1 MSKNELDRETSPYL
15 LQHKDNPVHWKA
27 WGDAAFERARTENR
41 PILLSVGYAA
51 CHWCHVMAHESF
63 EDPAISAVMNDL
75 MINIKVDREER
86 PDIDTIYQSALS
98 MMGEQGGWPLTMFL
112 TPEGQPFW
120 GGTYFPPTARYG
132 RPGFSDVL
140 NAVATTFASDP
151 QRVQKNVDALKEG
164 LARLSQPQAGAGISA
179 EITDQVARRLLN
191 EIDMTR
197 GGIKGAPKFPQ
208 AGIFEQLW
216 RAWQRTGDE
225 AFQNAVTV
233 SLNNICQGGIYDHLR
248 GGFSRYSV
256 DEMWLAPHFEKMLY
270 DNAELIDLLT
280 LVWQETK
287 SPLYEQRI
295 DETVEWLKAEMID
308 DGGGIA
314 SSLDADS
321 EGEEGKFYVWS
332 AADVSRLL
340 GEDAEEFSRN
350 YDVDDH
356 GNWEEKTILNR
367 LNTMPHLNT
376 ETEVRMAKCRA
387 ILLAERN
394 KRIRPA
400 KDDKVLADWN
410 GLIIAA
416 LAFASQTFKRP
427 DWLTIAQ
434 DAYVFV
440 QTNMTDNNRMLH
452 SWCAGEARHPATLD
466 DHANMA
472 RAAVALYESTGNSG
486 YLDDTRKLTAQIDA
500 YYRDENGGYF
510 FAANDTPNLITRTK
524 TANDN
529 ATPSGNG
536 TLVGV
541 FARMYYL
548 TGDETYRTRAE
559 SIVKAFAGEVARNFF
574 PLSTLLNSNELL
586 NRGLQIVIIGDRANS
601 DTAALLDALENHSL
615 PDRILNVIAT
625 AKHLPDGHPATGKD
639 QIDGKPTAY
648 VCEGPVCSLPM
659 STPEDLSAFLAI
671 KPTP

>member
-1 MSKNELDRETSPYL
+1 MPQNELDRETSPYL
-15 LQHKDNPVHWKA
+15 LQHKDNPVHWSA
-27 WGDAAFERARTENR
+27 WGDAAFERARAENK

-63 EDPAISAVMNDL
+63 EDPNISAVMNDL

-98 MMGEQGGWPLTMFL
+98 MLGERGGWPLTMFL
-112 TPEGQPFW
+112 TPEGEPFW

-140 NAVATTFASDP
+140 TAVANTFTSEP
-151 QRVQKNVDALKEG
+151 ERVQKNVDALKEG
-164 LARLSQPQAGAGISA
+164 LAQLSQPMAGDGISA
-179 EITDQVARRLLN
+179 DLTDQVARRLLN
-191 EIDMTR
+191 EIDTAR

-208 AGIFEQLW
+208 TGIFEQLW
-216 RAWQRTGDE
+216 RAWQRTGDK
-225 AFQNAVTV
+225 AFKDAVTV
-233 SLNNICQGGIYDHLR
+233 SLDNICQGGIYDHLR

-295 DETVEWLKAEMID
+295 SETVEWLKAEMIEE
-308 DGGGIA
+308 GGGIA

-332 AADVSRLL
+332 AADVSKLL
-340 GEDAEEFSRN
+340 GEDAAEFSRI
-350 YDVDDH
+350 YDVDGH

-367 LNTMPHLNT
+367 LHTMPHLDA
-376 ETEVRMAKCRA
+376 ETEIRMSKCRE
-387 ILLAERN
+387 ILLAERDN
-394 KRIRPA
+394 RIRPG
-400 KDDKVLADWN
+400 KDNKVLADWN

-427 DWLTIAQ
+427 EWLSIAQ
-434 DAYVFV
+434 DAYAFV
-440 QTNMTDNNRMLH
+440 QTNMTANDRMLH

-472 RAAVALYESTGNSG
+472 RAAVALYESTGGSE
-486 YLDDTRKLTAQIDA
+486 YLDDAHKFTGQIDTH
-500 YYRDENGGYF
+500 YKDENGGYF
-510 FAANDTPNLITRTK
+510 FAANDTPNLISRTK
-524 TANDN
+524 NANDN

-548 TGDETYRTRAE
+548 TGDETYRARAE
-559 SIVKAFAGEVARNFF
+559 NIIKAFAGEVARNFF

-586 NRGLQIVIIGDRANS
+586 NRGLQIVIIGDRADS
-601 DTAALLDALENHSL
+601 STIALLDALENHSL
-615 PDRILNVIAT
+615 PDRVLNVIAT
-625 AKHLPDGHPATGKD
+625 AQHLPSGHPATGKD

-648 VCEGPVCSLPM
+648 ICEGPVCSLPM
-659 STPEDLSAFLAI
+659 TTPEALSAFLAI
-671 KPTP
+671 RPTP

>member
-1 MSKNELDRETSPYL
+1 M
-15 LQHKDNPVHWKA
+15 HWTA
-27 WGDAAFERARTENR
+27 WGDAAFERARKENK

-63 EDPAISAVMNDL
+63 ADPAISAVMNDL

-132 RPGFSDVL
+132 QPGFSDAL
-140 NAVATTFASDP
+140 HAVATTFASDP
-151 QRVQKNVDALKEG
+151 QRVQKNVDALKKG
-164 LARLSQPQAGAGISA
+164 LAQLSQPQAGVGISA

-208 AGIFEQLW
+208 TGIFEQLW

-225 AFQNAVTV
+225 AFKTAVTV
-233 SLNNICQGGIYDHLR
+233 SLDNICQGGIYDHLR

-270 DNAELIDLLT
+270 DNAKLIDLLT

-295 DETVEWLKAEMID
+295 DETVEWIKAEMIE

-332 AADVSRLL
+332 ATDVSRLL
-340 GEDAEEFSRN
+340 GEDATEFSRI
-350 YDVDDH
+350 YDVNEH

-367 LNTMPHLNT
+367 LNTRSHLPT
-376 ETEVRMAKCRA
+376 ETEARMAKCRA
-387 ILLAERN
+387 ILLAERV
-394 KRIRPA
+394 KRIRPG
-400 KDDKVLADWN
+400 KDNKVLADWN

-416 LAFASQTFKRP
+416 LAPASQTFKRP
-427 DWLTIAQ
+427 DWLTIAEG
-434 DAYVFV
+434 AYAFV
-440 QTNMTDNNRMLH
+440 QTNMNANNRMLH

-466 DHANMA
+466 DHANIA

-486 YLDDTRKLTAQIDA
+486 YLDDTRKLTDQIDA

-524 TANDN
+524 NANDN

-541 FARMYYL
+541 FTRMYYL

-559 SIVKAFAGEVARNFF
+559 NIVKAFAGEVARNFF

-601 DTAALLDALENHSL
+601 DTTALLDALENHSL
-615 PDRILNVIAT
+615 PGRILNLIAT
-625 AKHLPDGHPATGKD
+625 AQHLPDGHPATGKA
-639 QIDGKPTAY
+639 QINGKPTAY
-648 VCEGPVCSLPM
+648 ICEGPVCSLAIT
-659 STPEDLSAFLAI
+659 TPEDLTTFLAI
-671 KPTP
+671 RRTP

>member
-1 MSKNELDRETSPYL
+1 
-15 LQHKDNPVHWKA
+15 
-27 WGDAAFERARTENR
+27 
-41 PILLSVGYAA
+41 
-51 CHWCHVMAHESF
+51 MAHESF
-63 EDPAISAVMNDL
+63 EDPAISTIMNDL

-112 TPEGQPFW
+112 TPDAQPFW
-120 GGTYFPPTARYG
+120 GGTYFPSTARYG

-140 NAVATTFASDP
+140 NAVSTTFASDP
-151 QRVQKNVDALKEG
+151 QRVQKNADALKEG
-164 LARLSQPQAGAGISA
+164 LAQLSQPQAGAGISA

-197 GGIKGAPKFPQ
+197 GGLKGAPKFPQ
-208 AGIFEQLW
+208 TGIFEQLW

-225 AFQNAVTV
+225 AFKNAVTV
-233 SLNNICQGGIYDHLR
+233 SLDNICQGGIYDHLR

-256 DEMWLAPHFEKMLY
+256 DEKWLTPHFEKMLY

-287 SPLYEQRI
+287 SPLYEHRI
-295 DETVEWLKAEMID
+295 DETVEWLKAEMIE

-332 AADVSRLL
+332 VADVSRLL
-340 GEDAEEFSRN
+340 GEDATEFSRI

-367 LNTMPHLNT
+367 LHTMPNLDI
-376 ETEVRMAKCRA
+376 ETEARMAKCRG
-387 ILLAERN
+387 ILLAERD

-416 LAFASQTFKRP
+416 LAFASQTFTRP

-434 DAYVFV
+434 AAYKFV
-440 QTNMTDNNRMLH
+440 QTNMTANDRMMH

-466 DHANMA
+466 DYANMA
-472 RAAVALYESTGNSG
+472 RAAVALYESTGNSR
-486 YLDDTRKLTAQIDA
+486 YLDDTSNLTEQIDA
-500 YYRDENGGYF
+500 YYIDENGGYF

-524 TANDN
+524 NANDN

-548 TGDETYRTRAE
+548 TGDESYRIRAE
-559 SIVKAFAGEVARNFF
+559 RIVKTFAGEVARNFF

-601 DTAALLDALENHSL
+601 DTTALLDALENHSL

-625 AKHLPDGHPATGKD
+625 AQHLPDGHPATGKD
-639 QIDGKPTAY
+639 QINGKPTAY
-648 VCEGPVCSLPM
+648 ICEGPVCSLPM
-659 STPEDLSAFLAI
+659 TTPEDLTTFLAI
-671 KPTP
+671 RPTP

>member
-1 MSKNELDRETSPYL
+1 
-15 LQHKDNPVHWKA
+15 VHWTA
-27 WGDAAFERARTENR
+27 WGDAAFERARKENK

-63 EDPAISAVMNDL
+63 EDPAISKIMNDL

-112 TPEGQPFW
+112 TPDAQPFW
-120 GGTYFPPTARYG
+120 GGTYFPSTARYG

-140 NAVATTFASDP
+140 NAVSTTFASDP
-151 QRVQKNVDALKEG
+151 QRVQKNADALKEG
-164 LARLSQPQAGAGISA
+164 LAQLSQPQAGAGISA

-191 EIDMTR
+191 EIDMSR

-208 AGIFEQLW
+208 TGIFEQLW

-225 AFQNAVTV
+225 AFKNAVTV
-233 SLNNICQGGIYDHLR
+233 TLDNICQGGIYDHLR

-256 DEMWLAPHFEKMLY
+256 DEKWLAPHFEKMLY

-287 SPLYEQRI
+287 SPLYEHRI
-295 DETVEWLKAEMID
+295 DETVEWLKAEMIE

-332 AADVSRLL
+332 VADVSRLL
-340 GEDAEEFSRN
+340 GEDAAEFSRI
-350 YDVDDH
+350 YDVVDH

-367 LNTMPHLNT
+367 LHTMPNLDI
-376 ETEVRMAKCRA
+376 ETEARMAKCRG
-387 ILLAERN
+387 ILLAERD

-416 LAFASQTFKRP
+416 LAFASQTFTRP

-434 DAYVFV
+434 AAYKFV
-440 QTNMTDNNRMLH
+440 QTNMTANDRMMH

-486 YLDDTRKLTAQIDA
+486 YLDDTSNLTEQIDA
-500 YYRDENGGYF
+500 YYIDENGGYF

-524 TANDN
+524 NANDN

-548 TGDETYRTRAE
+548 TGDESYRIRAE
-559 SIVKAFAGEVARNFF
+559 SIVKTFAGEVARNFF

-601 DTAALLDALENHSL
+601 DTTALLDALENHSL

-625 AKHLPDGHPATGKD
+625 AQHLPDGHPATGKD
-639 QIDGKPTAY
+639 QINGKPTAY
-648 VCEGPVCSLPM
+648 ICEGPVCSLPIT
-659 STPEDLSAFLAI
+659 TPEDLTTFLAI
-671 KPTP
+671 RPTP

>member
-1 MSKNELDRETSPYL
+1 
-15 LQHKDNPVHWKA
+15 
-27 WGDAAFERARTENR
+27 
-41 PILLSVGYAA
+41 
-51 CHWCHVMAHESF
+51 MAHESF
-63 EDPAISAVMNDL
+63 EDPAISTIMNDL

-98 MMGEQGGWPLTMFL
+98 IMGEQGGWPLTMFL
-112 TPEGQPFW
+112 TPDAQPFW
-120 GGTYFPPTARYG
+120 GGTYFPSTARYG

-140 NAVATTFASDP
+140 NAVSTTFASDP
-151 QRVQKNVDALKEG
+151 QKVQKNADALKEG
-164 LARLSQPQAGAGISA
+164 LAQLSQPQAGAGISA

-208 AGIFEQLW
+208 TGIFEQLW
-216 RAWQRTGDE
+216 RAWQRTGNE
-225 AFQNAVTV
+225 AFKNAVTV
-233 SLNNICQGGIYDHLR
+233 SLDNICQGGIYDHLR

-295 DETVEWLKAEMID
+295 DETVEWLKAEMIE

-332 AADVSRLL
+332 IADVSRLL
-340 GEDAEEFSRN
+340 GEDAAEFSRI

-367 LNTMPHLNT
+367 LHTMPNLDI
-376 ETEVRMAKCRA
+376 ETEARMAKCRG
-387 ILLAERN
+387 ILLAERD
-394 KRIRPA
+394 KRIRPT

-416 LAFASQTFKRP
+416 LAFASQTFTRP

-434 DAYVFV
+434 AAYKFV
-440 QTNMTDNNRMLH
+440 QTNMTANDRMMH

-472 RAAVALYESTGNSG
+472 RAAVALYESTGNSR
-486 YLDDTRKLTAQIDA
+486 YLDDTSNLTEQIDA
-500 YYRDENGGYF
+500 YYIDENGGYF

-524 TANDN
+524 NANDN

-548 TGDETYRTRAE
+548 TGDESYRIRAE
-559 SIVKAFAGEVARNFF
+559 SIVKTFAGEVARNFF

-601 DTAALLDALENHSL
+601 DTTALLDAIEKHSL

-625 AKHLPDGHPATGKD
+625 AQHLPDGHPATGKD
-639 QIDGKPTAY
+639 QINGKPTAY
-648 VCEGPVCSLPM
+648 ICEGPVCSLPM
-659 STPEDLSAFLAI
+659 TTPEDLTTFLAI
-671 KPTP
+671 RPTP

>member
-1 MSKNELDRETSPYL
+1 
-15 LQHKDNPVHWKA
+15 VHWTA
-27 WGDAAFERARTENR
+27 WGDAAFERARKENK

-63 EDPAISAVMNDL
+63 EDPAISTIMNDL

-112 TPEGQPFW
+112 TPDAQPFW
-120 GGTYFPPTARYG
+120 GGTYFPSTARYG

-140 NAVATTFASDP
+140 NAVSTTFASDP
-151 QRVQKNVDALKEG
+151 QRVQKNADALKEG
-164 LARLSQPQAGAGISA
+164 LAQLSQPQAGAGISA

-197 GGIKGAPKFPQ
+197 GGLKGAPKFPQ
-208 AGIFEQLW
+208 TGIFEQLW

-225 AFQNAVTV
+225 AFKNAVTV
-233 SLNNICQGGIYDHLR
+233 SLDNICQGGIYDHLR

-270 DNAELIDLLT
+270 DNAELIYLLT

-287 SPLYEQRI
+287 SPLYEHRI
-295 DETVEWLKAEMID
+295 DETVEWLKAEMIE

-321 EGEEGKFYVWS
+321 EGEEGKFYLWS
-332 AADVSRLL
+332 VADVSRLL
-340 GEDAEEFSRN
+340 GEDAAEFSRI

-367 LNTMPHLNT
+367 LHTMPNLDI
-376 ETEVRMAKCRA
+376 ETEARMAKCRG
-387 ILLAERN
+387 ILLAERD
-394 KRIRPA
+394 KRDRPA

-416 LAFASQTFKRP
+416 LAFASQTFTRP

-434 DAYVFV
+434 AAYKFV
-440 QTNMTDNNRMLH
+440 QTNMTANDRMMH

-472 RAAVALYESTGNSG
+472 RAAVALYESTGNSK
-486 YLDDTRKLTAQIDA
+486 YLDDTSKLTEQIDA
-500 YYRDENGGYF
+500 YYIDENGGYF

-524 TANDN
+524 NANDN

-548 TGDETYRTRAE
+548 TGDESYRIRAE
-559 SIVKAFAGEVARNFF
+559 SIVKTFAGEVARNFF

-601 DTAALLDALENHSL
+601 DTTALLDAIEKHSL

-625 AKHLPDGHPATGKD
+625 AQHLPDGHPATGKD
-639 QIDGKPTAY
+639 QINGKPTTY
-648 VCEGPVCSLPM
+648 ICEGPVCSLPM
-659 STPEDLSAFLAI
+659 TTPEDLTTFLAI
-671 KPTP
+671 RPTP

>member
-1 MSKNELDRETSPYL
+1 
-15 LQHKDNPVHWKA
+15 
-27 WGDAAFERARTENR
+27 
-41 PILLSVGYAA
+41 
-51 CHWCHVMAHESF
+51 MAHESF
-63 EDPAISAVMNDL
+63 EDPAISTIMNDL

-112 TPEGQPFW
+112 TPDAQPFW
-120 GGTYFPPTARYG
+120 GGTYFPSTARYG

-140 NAVATTFASDP
+140 NAVSTTFASDP
-151 QRVQKNVDALKEG
+151 QRVQKNADALKEG
-164 LARLSQPQAGAGISA
+164 LAQLSQPQAGAGISG

-197 GGIKGAPKFPQ
+197 GGLKGAPKFPQ
-208 AGIFEQLW
+208 TGIFEQLW

-225 AFQNAVTV
+225 AFKNAVTV
-233 SLNNICQGGIYDHLR
+233 SLDNICQGGIYDHLR

-256 DEMWLAPHFEKMLY
+256 DEKWLTPHFEKMLY

-287 SPLYEQRI
+287 SPLYEHRI
-295 DETVEWLKAEMID
+295 DETVEWLKAEMIE

-332 AADVSRLL
+332 VADVSRLL
-340 GEDAEEFSRN
+340 GEDATEFSRI

-367 LNTMPHLNT
+367 LHTMPNLDI
-376 ETEVRMAKCRA
+376 ETEARMAKCRG
-387 ILLAERN
+387 ILLAERD

-416 LAFASQTFKRP
+416 LAFASQTFTRP

-434 DAYVFV
+434 AAYKFV
-440 QTNMTDNNRMLH
+440 QTNMTANDRMMH

-466 DHANMA
+466 DYANMA
-472 RAAVALYESTGNSG
+472 RAAVALYESTGNSR
-486 YLDDTRKLTAQIDA
+486 YLDDTSNLTEQIDA
-500 YYRDENGGYF
+500 YYIDESGGYF

-524 TANDN
+524 NANDN

-548 TGDETYRTRAE
+548 TGDESYRIRAE
-559 SIVKAFAGEVARNFF
+559 RIVKTFAGEVARNFF

-601 DTAALLDALENHSL
+601 DTTALLDALENHSL

-625 AKHLPDGHPATGKD
+625 AQHLPDGHPATGKD
-639 QIDGKPTAY
+639 QINGKPTAY
-648 VCEGPVCSLPM
+648 ICEGPVCSLPM
-659 STPEDLSAFLAI
+659 TTPEDLTTFLAI
-671 KPTP
+671 RPTP